1 MRTLAIAVFAAL
13 MFTPPAAHSATTPA
27 VVMKNDAYSPQNL
40 TIVAGQSVI
49 FTNADDDAHTV
60 TATDGGFD
68 SKGLD
73 TNDVW
78 RHTFAKPGI
87 YRYFCELHPFMK
99 GTIVVKEAI
108 R

>member
-1 MRTLAIAVFAAL
+1 MRTLAISVLAAL
-13 MFTPPAAHSATTPA
+13 MLAPPAARSATTPA
-27 VVMKNDAYSPQNL
+27 VFIKNDAYSPQSL

-73 TNDVW
+73 TDDVW
-78 RHTFAKPGI
+78 RHTFAKPGT

-99 GTIVVKEAI
+99 GTIVVKAAV